1 MKLFS
6 KLIRR
11 PVSAMLLEAEGQPPI
26 QNPSEEQVRAL
37 VLSLR
42 VGETSFA
49 SLTDELGDYVQ
60 IAGSRPWCVIERR
73 RPKLLQHERAF
84 QETPTPKYKDGAKL
98 RTGAGDISL
107 NHDEWF
113 LLKDAAEVF
122 VAFLRKDAFPAHVK
136 WRSMN
141 ETLGLS

>member
-1 MKLFS
+1 MF
-6 KLIRR
+6 
-11 PVSAMLLEAEGQPPI
+11 LEAEGRPRI
-26 QNPSEEQVRAL
+26 QDPSEEQVREL
-37 VLSLR
+37 FLGLR
-42 VGETSFA
+42 VGQTSFA
-49 SLTDELGDYVQ
+49 SLTDEAGNYVQ
-60 IAGSRPWCVIERR
+60 IAGSRPWCTIERR
-73 RPKLLQHERAF
+73 RVGPLNHERAF
-84 QETPTPKYKDGAKL
+84 QATLAPKYKDGAKI

-122 VAFLRKDAFPAHVK
+122 VAFLRRDAFPAHVN